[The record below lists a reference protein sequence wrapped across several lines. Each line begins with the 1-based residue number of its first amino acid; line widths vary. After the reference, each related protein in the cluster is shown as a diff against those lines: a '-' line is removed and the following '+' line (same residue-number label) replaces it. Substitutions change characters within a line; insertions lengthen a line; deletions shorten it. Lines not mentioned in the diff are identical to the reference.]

1 MSEQNEPKTE
11 SKSVES
17 DAEASAV
24 RDQPAAA
31 EKPPGDPVRRWTFI
45 ILGVSAV
52 LLAWHLVADRITP
65 YSTQA
70 RINALVVPIAS
81 EVSGTVTEVLVDN
94 NEFVEK
100 GQPLFQV
107 DRQRYALTV
116 EAARADLETARQSV
130 GAGIA
135 NVDAARANLESVE
148 ANALRAE
155 QDATRQRRIKEE
167 DPGAI
172 SDRRLE
178 IADASLATAIGQ
190 VAAAEANLESTLQN
204 LGETGDQNAR
214 VVQARAALET
224 AELNLDR
231 STVRTPDAGLVTDVR
246 VDAGNYAAAGAPL
259 MTFIAV
265 HNIWVQ
271 ADLTE
276 NNLGLIEIGN
286 DVDIVFDVLPG
297 RVYRGRVRSTGFGVS
312 VATAPLGSLPT
323 VENDRSWLRDA
334 QRFPV
339 VIDFDLETT
348 EDKLTMRVGA
358 QASVRVYTGEHAFFN
373 FIGRVLVRLDA
384 ILSYAY

>member
-1 MSEQNEPKTE
+1 MQDE
-11 SKSVES
+11 
-17 DAEASAV
+17 
-24 RDQPAAA
+24 PAAQ
-31 EKPPGDPVRRWTFI
+31 KPPRDPVRRWTFI
-45 ILGVSAV
+45 ILGISAV

-81 EVSGTVTEVLVDN
+81 EVSGTVTDVRVDN
-94 NEFVEK
+94 NEFVEE

-107 DRQRYALTV
+107 DRERYALTV
-116 EAARADLETARQSV
+116 DAARADLETARQSV
-130 GAGIA
+130 GAATA
-135 NVDAARANLESVE
+135 NVDAARANLGSVE
-148 ANALRAE
+148 ASALRAE

-178 IADASLATAIGQ
+178 MADASLAASIGQ
-190 VAAAEANLESTLQN
+190 VAAAEANLESALQN

-214 VVQARAALET
+214 VMQARAALKT

-231 STVRTPDAGLVTDVR
+231 STVRAPDAGLVTDVR

-259 MTFIAV
+259 MTFIAL

-339 VIDFDLETT
+339 IIDFDLEST
-348 EDKLTMRVGA
+348 EDKLAMRVGA
-358 QASVRVYTGEHAFFN
+358 QASVRVYTGEHALFN
-373 FIGRVLVRLDA
+373 FVGRVLMRLA
-384 ILSYAY
+384 SIVSYAY